1 MLERPS
7 NPYWA
12 SYEEAIE
19 EARVKIAQD
28 VLESIGYTATRGN
41 SQPPDEDNVRSNA
54 ASAFQFFTDKL
65 DEVSGQLIYTAP
77 RKTTALLD
85 SIYLGLSKMREAHHS
100 RKALLIISDGGDNS
114 SRYTQNEVKSL
125 VKEADTLIY
134 AIGIFSRYL
143 PTVEERFGPTLLSEI
158 AEATGGRSFSVES
171 SDDLPDVA
179 AKIGLELRN
188 QYLIGYRP
196 TSPALDGK
204 WRKIRVKVLPP
215 KGLPPLQ
222 VYAKKGYYASSP

>member
-65 DEVSGQLIYTAP
+65 DEFYPERSAESEQHIKRFIDAVVRRILTPGN
-77 RKTTALLD
+77 TTV
-85 SIYLGLSKMREAHHS
+85 H
-100 RKALLIISDGGDNS
+100 
-114 SRYTQNEVKSL
+114 
-125 VKEADTLIY
+125 
-134 AIGIFSRYL
+134 
-143 PTVEERFGPTLLSEI
+143 
-158 AEATGGRSFSVES
+158 
-171 SDDLPDVA
+171 
-179 AKIGLELRN
+179 
-188 QYLIGYRP
+188 
-196 TSPALDGK
+196 
-204 WRKIRVKVLPP
+204 
-215 KGLPPLQ
+215 
-222 VYAKKGYYASSP
+222 